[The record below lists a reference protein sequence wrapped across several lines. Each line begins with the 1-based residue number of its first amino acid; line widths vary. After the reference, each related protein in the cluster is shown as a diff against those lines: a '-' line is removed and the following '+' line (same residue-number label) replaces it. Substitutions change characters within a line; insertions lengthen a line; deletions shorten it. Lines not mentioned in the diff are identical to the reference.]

1 MIILTKTHKFRNFI
15 LGFLLVVLL
24 TALICIGAFLLYMK
38 YGISD
43 ELDIESLALGQNLT
57 TKIYAVSADG
67 TPIDLDNERLFVTE
81 N

>member
-24 TALICIGAFLLYMK
+24 TALICISAFLLYMK

-43 ELDIESLALGQNLT
+43 ELDIESLALGQKSHDK
-57 TKIYAVSADG
+57 KIYAVSADG
-67 TPIDLDNERLFVTE
+67 TPIELEK
-81 N
+81 

>member
-1 MIILTKTHKFRNFI
+1 M
-15 LGFLLVVLL
+15 L
-24 TALICIGAFLLYMK
+24 TALICISAFLLYMK

-67 TPIDLDNERLFVTE
+67 TPIELESERLFGTE
-81 N
+81 NRIWISENEIPQRVKNALSR